1 MIEGL
6 GDSDRAYND
15 RIVGEK
21 TKQKNA
27 QLCFAQ
33 KTLRLTKTRR
43 GIIPNGTLLPVR
55 FHEKKSRASYKAP
68 Q

>member
-15 RIVGEK
+15 RNAGEK

-27 QLCFAQ
+27 QLRFAQ
-33 KTLRLTKTRR
+33 KTLRLTKTIRTIWGR
-43 GIIPNGTLLPVR
+43 Y
-55 FHEKKSRASYKAP
+55 A
-68 Q
+68 

>member
-1 MIEGL
+1 MIESL

-27 QLCFAQ
+27 QLRFAQ
-33 KTLRLTKTRR
+33 KKLRLTKTMRTIW
-43 GIIPNGTLLPVR
+43 GQY
-55 FHEKKSRASYKAP
+55 A
-68 Q
+68 